1 MENLRKAFIMLGA
14 AIMINAAAPDAVE
27 AGGKKKVKKPNG
39 KGKVQRGK
47 KANKKKRVKRV
58 KRARRRPT
66 EFEPD
71 LGMPAGTLY
80 DVIGLGDLA
89 LK

>member
-14 AIMINAAAPDAVE
+14 AIMMSSVSTDAVE
-27 AGGKKKVKKPNG
+27 AGTKKKVRKPG
-39 KGKVQRGK
+39 KGKVTKNK
-47 KANKKKRVKRV
+47 KVQKKKRVKRV
-58 KRARRRPT
+58 RRGRRRPV

-80 DVIGLGDLA
+80 DVICSRDLS
-89 LK
+89 

>member
-14 AIMINAAAPDAVE
+14 AIMMNAMSTDAVE
-27 AGGKKKVKKPNG
+27 AGTKKKVRKPG
-39 KGKVQRGK
+39 KGEVTRNKKVQ
-47 KANKKKRVKRV
+47 KKKRVKRV
-58 KRARRRPT
+58 KKGRRRPG

-80 DVIGLGDLA
+80 DMISVRDVL
-89 LK
+89 

>member
-14 AIMINAAAPDAVE
+14 AIMMNAVSTDAVE
-27 AGGKKKVKKPNG
+27 AGTKKKVRKPGKGKVVKGKKKV
-39 KGKVQRGK
+39 Q
-47 KANKKKRVKRV
+47 KKKRVKRV
-58 KRARRRPT
+58 KRGRRKPV

-80 DVIGLGDLA
+80 DVVSAGDLS
-89 LK
+89 